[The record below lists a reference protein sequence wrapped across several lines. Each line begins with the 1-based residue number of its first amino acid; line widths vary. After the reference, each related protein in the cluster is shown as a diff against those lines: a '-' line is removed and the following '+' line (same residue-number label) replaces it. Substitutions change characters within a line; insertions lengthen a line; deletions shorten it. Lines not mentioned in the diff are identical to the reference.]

1 MNVAHALHRAAAL
14 YGDLP
19 AAICDDA
26 TLTHAQLDER
36 SNRLAQAFLASGC
49 RLGDRVATWVE
60 NSLACIELDFALAK
74 AGLVRVSLN
83 PRLTPA
89 EARYILD
96 DAEARAFVHGAS
108 YDAQI
113 DAVVQASEFST
124 HVATRSP
131 RRHPDA
137 RKACASRLLRS
148 SSCAW
153 VSVASPQIAAGR
165 SP

>member
-1 MNVAHALHRAAAL
+1 MNVAQALHRVAAL

-19 AAICDDA
+19 AAICGDA
-26 TLTHAQLDER
+26 ALTHAQLDER

-49 RLGDRVATWVE
+49 RRGDRVATWVE

-108 YDAQI
+108 FDAQI
-113 DAVVQASEFST
+113 DAVVQGAAALKQVLRVAEGASARGGSDDYEAFLRSG
-124 HVATRSP
+124 ATQAPLR
-131 RRHPDA
+131 
-137 RKACASRLLRS
+137 RKAS
-148 SSCAW
+148 
-153 VSVASPQIAAGR
+153 
-165 SP
+165 